1 MDMENNKIIRMS
13 ITFYGRVQGVG
24 FRYRAKYAADGL
36 GLTGWVQNEW
46 DDTVRMEVQG
56 RREDIRQMI
65 RRINAG
71 TFVNIENMDMKEI
84 PVDPE
89 ERSFFCAWVLGFGN
103 SFLPFPSVH

>member
-36 GLTGWVQNEW
+36 GLTGWEQNEW
-46 DDTVRMEVQG
+46 DDTVRIEVQG
-56 RREDIRQMI
+56 RREYIRQMI

-89 ERSFFCAWVLGFGN
+89 ERSFFVRGY
-103 SFLPFPSVH
+103 